1 MNNVE
6 IFIVI
11 FYTNSDVSYKI
22 LCFEE
27 KRKTR
32 CIIWRDFPQTQKNMF
47 VAGRQGRPKK
57 IRYNQTKSLYVILSE
72 VEVLLR
78 E

>member
-1 MNNVE
+1 MYYLAR
-6 IFIVI
+6 FS
-11 FYTNSDVSYKI
+11 TD
-22 LCFEE
+22 
-27 KRKTR
+27 T
-32 CIIWRDFPQTQKNMF
+32 KNMF